1 MKVFVLDTNRSPLA
15 PTTPRRAR
23 KLLKGGKA
31 AVFRLYPFTVILK
44 RAVDSEPVQPL
55 RLKIDP
61 GSKTTGLA
69 IVSERT
75 GAVVWAAELT
85 HRGFQIREALNSRKV
100 KRGNRRYRKTRYRAR
115 RFNNRLR
122 KAGWLPPSL
131 NSRVENIVTWVR
143 RLRRFAPISAIS
155 QELVRFDTQVIQN
168 PEISGVEYQQGE
180 LQGCEVREYL
190 LEKWGRKCAYCGAKE
205 TPLEVEHIYPRSKGG
220 SNCVSNLTLACH
232 PCNEKKGNRD
242 VADFLSGKPNI
253 LQRILSAAK
262 APLKDAAAVNSTR
275 WALYEGLKNTG
286 LPVEAGSGGLTKY
299 NRKRLGLPKTHW
311 LDAACVG
318 ESTPENLD
326 VSQIDKPLLIKATGR
341 GCRQRVNPDKNG
353 FPISHK
359 SRYKTYQGWATGDM
373 ARADIPKG
381 KYIGIHRGR
390 IAICQ
395 DGQFKIQVSHKKR
408 FSVNYKYLTPIQKG
422 DGYGYSF

>member
-1 MKVFVLDTNRSPLA
+1 MKVFVLDTNRRPLD

-100 KRGNRRYRKTRYRAR
+100 KRRNRRYRKTRYRAR

-131 NSRVENIVTWVR
+131 NSRVENIVAWVR

-242 VADFLSGKPNI
+242 VADFLSGKPDL

-326 VSQIDKPLLIKATGR
+326 ASKIEKPLLIKATGR

-353 FPISHK
+353 FLISHK
-359 SRYKTYQGWATGDM
+359 SRAKTYQGWATGDI

-381 KYIGIHRGR
+381 KYTGIHRGR
-390 IAICQ
+390 IAIGQ
-395 DGQFKIQVSHKKR
+395 DGQFKIQVAHKKR